1 MPHHWPPISTNP
13 SPKRPA
19 YRIPVHITQFSML
32 RFRTDSEKQRAK
44 RRCHTRLY
52 EYINTNN
59 ARSWHFDKWYCGWV
73 DKNSEQKASYIRNAT
88 YFCFKIFFFLLQEP
102 TKNSKVNVMLRL
114 SLEPW
119 IAVTL
124 GQQLG
129 QVETIYIDID
139 IDTDLLQ
146 IYTWAHCWSSNVVC
160 GFRFELGWVRLGA

>member
-1 MPHHWPPISTNP
+1 MPGVDTLTNDIAAESIRTRNRKP
-13 SPKRPA
+13 HTSEMR
-19 YRIPVHITQFSML
+19 HIFVP
-32 RFRTDSEKQRAK
+32 RF
-44 RRCHTRLY
+44 
-52 EYINTNN
+52 
-59 ARSWHFDKWYCGWV
+59 
-73 DKNSEQKASYIRNAT
+73 
-88 YFCFKIFFFLLQEP
+88 FFFLLQEP

-146 IYTWAHCWSSNVVC
+146 IYT
-160 GFRFELGWVRLGA
+160 

>member
-1 MPHHWPPISTNP
+1 MPGVDTLTNDIAAESIRTRNRKP
-13 SPKRPA
+13 HTSEMR
-19 YRIPVHITQFSML
+19 HIFVS
-32 RFRTDSEKQRAK
+32 
-44 RRCHTRLY
+44 
-52 EYINTNN
+52 
-59 ARSWHFDKWYCGWV
+59 
-73 DKNSEQKASYIRNAT
+73 
-88 YFCFKIFFFLLQEP
+88 KIFFLWQEA

-146 IYTWAHCWSSNVVC
+146 IYT
-160 GFRFELGWVRLGA
+160 